1 MAGLTGTLTCRE
13 AEHVSHAD
21 EKRVGEVWQET
32 PERPGLAQ
40 VLAAEYSRGVDL
52 IDLKQA
58 STVMRMQVISS
69 RLPRR

>member
-1 MAGLTGTLTCRE
+1 LICTLTCRE
-13 AEHVSHAD
+13 AEHVLHAD
-21 EKRVGEVWQET
+21 EKRVGEARLET
-32 PERPGLAQ
+32 LKRPGLAQ
-40 VLAAEYSRGVDL
+40 VLADKYSRDVDL